1 MKNIFKYSALLAC
14 LAIIGLVSCTQEE
27 LSTDQYDD
35 GIVALAA
42 FGPNPVVRGD
52 TLTILG
58 SNLEKVKEVQLPGV
72 DPITEFAEVVPGA
85 KGHIKVLVPVEGPE
99 DAPVSGLVSIVDENG
114 TVFSSTTELSYTEGI
129 KIASFSPAE
138 ALPGDI
144 VTIRGEYLYNVREV
158 VFVSGNAKGKTYVTG
173 DAITASRYELKVAVP
188 ADAISGL
195 IMLADVDEIADP
207 DALPNTTYTAT
218 EITIKDPEVTAFAQK
233 TFKAGDKVDIT
244 GAYLNMMQ
252 TVKFAGADV
261 DVADFTVSADGKK
274 LTVTLPAAAND
285 GAVTAVSYAGKEF
298 PAGEIVTVRPTELA
312 VAAESRFKAGL
323 NVFVSG
329 KDLDLVT
336 GVKVSGIDATFTTT
350 AAKTTVVLPAE
361 SADGD
366 VVLSLA
372 NGNTVT
378 AGTVEVVK
386 PVIESLSV
394 TSVVAGETLV
404 VKGTDLDLV
413 TEVAISGQMCEFE
426 LEGNDLKVYVSKA
439 AYTGDLVVT
448 AANKVQSASPIEV
461 TYKESVNIEYVKASI
476 SLGGTLQLTGTN
488 LMQIESITIKGVKVG
503 EYLSRTDTELSF
515 VLPEDIKSPGIY
527 NLDLVLISGE
537 TLTWAVPFEVTAPFT
552 ESFIWEGSENLGSW
566 SNQPY
571 FGAEDAFIQ
580 LGIEAGNMIKVYFTV
595 NDPSAYWQFQ
605 VIDGHW
611 GNLVLP
617 ELGNTHTV
625 SKDNWDASL
634 GYFAFNVTA
643 DIIGQ
648 LTSIQNWGGAF
659 LCQGENVTITGI
671 SLIQYGATETVLWEG
686 EAIADDWGNQPYLLS
701 DAGLE
706 LAEAGATAGQTVYFY
721 LEQIGSDP
729 WKVQVVE
736 GHWGPTYLSVCAFG
750 ADTENGKF
758 TEYDLDAN
766 GGKIGITLTQEM
778 LDAALTQQWWGG
790 SFLLNGDN
798 TKCTKVT
805 LQ

>member
-35 GIVALAA
+35 GIVTLAA

-85 KGHIKVLVPVEGPE
+85 KAHIKVLVPVEGPE

-274 LTVTLPAAAND
+274 LTVTLPATAND

-312 VAAESRFKAGL
+312 VAAETRYKAGL
-323 NVFVSG
+323 NVIVTG

-336 GVKVSGIDATFTTT
+336 EVNIAGVKASFSTT
-350 AAKTTVVLPAE
+350 ATKATVTLPAE
-361 SADGD
+361 SADGE

-372 NGNTVT
+372 NKNTVT
-378 AGTVEVVK
+378 AGSVVVVK
-386 PVIESLSV
+386 PVIESLSA
-394 TSVVAGETLV
+394 TTVVAGGEIV
-404 VKGTDLDLV
+404 VTGKDLDLA
-413 TEVAISGQMCEFE
+413 TEVAVSGQACEFE
-426 LEGNDLKVYVSKA
+426 LEEQTLKVKISKA
-439 AYTGDLVVT
+439 AYTGKLVVT
-448 AANKVQSASPIEV
+448 AANKCTSEADLEV
-461 TYKESVNIEYVKASI
+461 TYQESVSIEYPEPVIKLGS
-476 SLGGTLQLTGTN
+476 SLTINGTG
-488 LMQIESITIKGVKVG
+488 LMQIESISIKDNKVTD
-503 EYLSRTDTELSF
+503 YMSRTDSEMTF
-515 VLPEDIKSPGIY
+515 ALPEGIKSPGLY
-527 NLDLVLISGE
+527 NLSLVLISGE
-537 TLTWAVPFEVTAPFT
+537 TLTWAVPFEVTAPYT
-552 ESFIWEGSENLGSW
+552 ETFIWEGSEALNWTGMQALAWGGYDWSTVEAGTVLVAYFDLDPSQEYWQVRFANGSW
-566 SNQPY
+566 TSLPSGVEIATSLGQGDGNIPMSLGMDKY
-571 FGAEDAFIQ
+571 EITLTEADLNCLVNEGGLVMTGANYT
-580 LGIEAGNMIKVYFTV
+580 LKGIALKVYGATETV
-595 NDPSAYWQFQ
+595 IWEGPADPQNYA
-605 VIDGHW
+605 V
-611 GNLVLP
+611 NL
-617 ELGNTHTV
+617 ELGGDDNSDWRNADLQVGQTIKIYFDLVDPASWSIQIFDAHWHGMLSFPDPV
-625 SKDNWDASL
+625 GGQFNQGNWDASL
-634 GYFAFNVTA
+634 GYVSFEVTEK
-643 DIIGQ
+643 I
-648 LTSIQNWGGAF
+648 LSEFTVSENWGKSII
-659 LCQGENVTITGI
+659 LQG
-671 SLIQYGATETVLWEG
+671 
-686 EAIADDWGNQPYLLS
+686 
-701 DAGLE
+701 AGL
-706 LAEAGATAGQTVYFY
+706 T
-721 LEQIGSDP
+721 
-729 WKVQVVE
+729 
-736 GHWGPTYLSVCAFG
+736 
-750 ADTENGKF
+750 F
-758 TEYDLDAN
+758 T
-766 GGKIGITLTQEM
+766 KITLQ
-778 LDAALTQQWWGG
+778 
-790 SFLLNGDN
+790 
-798 TKCTKVT
+798 
-805 LQ
+805 

>member
-35 GIVALAA
+35 GIVTLAA

-218 EITIKDPEVTAFAQK
+218 EITIKDPTVTAFAKK

-244 GAYLNMMQ
+244 GAYLNMIQ

-261 DVADFTVSADGKK
+261 DVADFTVAADGKK
-274 LTVTLPAAAND
+274 LTVVLPATAND
-285 GAVTAVSYAGKEF
+285 GPVTAVSYAGKEF
-298 PAGEIVTVRPTELA
+298 EAGEIETIRPTGLE
-312 VAAESRFKAGL
+312 VAAETRYKAGL
-323 NVFVSG
+323 NVIVTG

-336 GVKVSGIDATFTTT
+336 EVKIAGVKASFSTT
-350 AAKTTVVLPAE
+350 ATKATVTLPAE

-378 AGTVEVVK
+378 AGAVEVVK
-386 PVIESLSV
+386 PVIESLSAA
-394 TSVVAGETLV
+394 TVVAGGEIEVT
-404 VKGTDLDLV
+404 GTDLDLV
-413 TEVAISGQMCEFE
+413 TAVAVSGQACEFE
-426 LEGNDLKVYVSKA
+426 LDGETLKVKISKA
-439 AYTGDLVVT
+439 AYTGKLVVT
-448 AANKVQSASPIEV
+448 AANECTSEADLEV
-461 TYKESVNIEYVKASI
+461 TYQESVSIEYAQPVIGLGS
-476 SLGGTLQLTGTN
+476 SLTITGTG
-488 LMQIESITIKGVKVG
+488 LMQIESITIKDNKVTDFAT
-503 EYLSRTDTELSF
+503 RTDSEITF
-515 VLPEDIKSPGIY
+515 ALPEGVKSPGLY
-527 NLDLVLISGE
+527 NLSLVLISGE
-537 TLTWAVPFEVTAPFT
+537 TLTWAVPFEVTAPYT
-552 ESFIWEGSENLGSW
+552 ETFIWEGSETLSWSGMQTLAWGGYDWSTVSVGTVLVAYFDLDPSQEYWQVRFANGSW
-566 SNQPY
+566 SS
-571 FGAEDAFIQ
+571 I
-580 LGIEAGNMIKVYFTV
+580 
-595 NDPSAYWQFQ
+595 PSGKEIA
-605 VIDGHW
+605 
-611 GNLVLP
+611 
-617 ELGNTHTV
+617 T
-625 SKDNWDASL
+625 SL
-634 GYFAFNVTA
+634 GQGDGNIPMSAGMTKYEITLTEA
-643 DIIGQ
+643 DVNC
-648 LTSIQNWGGAF
+648 LVNEGG
-659 LCQGENVTITGI
+659 LVMTGTNYTLKGI
-671 SLIQYGATETVLWEG
+671 SLKVYGATETILWEG
-686 EAIADDWGNQPYLLS
+686 EAIADEWGNQPYLLS

-721 LEQIGSDP
+721 IEQIGSDP